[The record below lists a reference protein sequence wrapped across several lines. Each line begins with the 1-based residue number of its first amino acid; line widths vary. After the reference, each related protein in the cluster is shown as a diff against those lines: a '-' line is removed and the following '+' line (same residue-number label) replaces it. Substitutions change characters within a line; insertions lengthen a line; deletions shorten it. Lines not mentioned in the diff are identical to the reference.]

1 MIKNDPGLG
10 NCIWTSRKYKET
22 INISWGCNTLGF
34 PECHD
39 SCKGSRTVWEL
50 CSVAT
55 ELLKEILA
63 PMGYRLSVKEGPVSS
78 PYT

>member
-10 NCIWTSRKYKET
+10 NCIWTSRKYKEA

-39 SCKGSRTVWEL
+39 SCKASWTVWEL

-55 ELLKEILA
+55 EF
-63 PMGYRLSVKEGPVSS
+63 
-78 PYT
+78 